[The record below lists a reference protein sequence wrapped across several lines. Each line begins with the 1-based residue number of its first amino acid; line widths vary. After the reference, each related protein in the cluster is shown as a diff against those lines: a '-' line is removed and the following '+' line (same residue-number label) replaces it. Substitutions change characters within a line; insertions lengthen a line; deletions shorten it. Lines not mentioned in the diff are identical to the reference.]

1 MDNMTIEEEWL
12 SQILGNSTRVG
23 YKRALLY
30 FKAFMNI
37 DSTKNLVSI
46 RRKERNFET
55 RVIQFYQWLQKEK
68 EVSSNSARAYCIAIQ
83 SLFSYV
89 GLPLKLKHKL
99 PKTHMKI
106 ETWRPSLQDLQK
118 VYRFGNISIKT
129 WLSLSRD
136 VPARISDLLKITTA
150 QILSG
155 EFLLLSKKESVIGR
169 CYVSEETQNLFTQ
182 LENAKIVLPTTQAG
196 IDKMV
201 FNACNVAGLPKRL
214 NQHLLRKFW
223 VSTAI
228 NLGIPEVIYK
238 ILSFKSV
245 PSEIL
250 TYYLDRETLKD
261 SWLKVINAI
270 PLEPKNGSNKVSN
283 IERELAELKQAL
295 SIIWKYTNSP
305 SETGSIAT
313 PVDIAILERILEEEP

>member
-1 MDNMTIEEEWL
+1 M
-12 SQILGNSTRVG
+12 
-23 YKRALLY
+23 
-30 FKAFMNI
+30 
-37 DSTKNLVSI
+37 
-46 RRKERNFET
+46 
-55 RVIQFYQWLQKEK
+55 
-68 EVSSNSARAYCIAIQ
+68 
-83 SLFSYV
+83 
-89 GLPLKLKHKL
+89 
-99 PKTHMKI
+99 
-106 ETWRPSLQDLQK
+106 
-118 VYRFGNISIKT
+118 
-129 WLSLSRD
+129 SRD
-136 VPARISDLLKITTA
+136 IPARISDLLKITTE
-150 QILSG
+150 QILSS
-155 EFLLLSKKESVIGR
+155 EFLLLSKKESVIGK

-201 FNACNVAGLPKRL
+201 FNACHIAGLPKRL

-270 PLEPKNGSNKVSN
+270 PLEPKNGSKVSN
-283 IERELAELKQAL
+283 IEKELAELKQAL
-295 SIIWKYTNSP
+295 RIIWKYTNSP

-313 PVDIAILERILEEEP
+313 SVDIAVLERILEEEP